1 MVSVDGTVLR
11 VAWRPT
17 PLRRM
22 GDATELDA
30 DELVATAVAVVREC
44 VDGVDDLAGVGV
56 ASMAESGVPL
66 DAAGRP
72 LAPIIGW
79 SDRRSA
85 EDAEAIAASV
95 GVASLYA
102 TTGLRPDAKYSLP
115 KIRWLQRHRPAR
127 MRRMGAWAGVAELL
141 ALRLTGVLGTDASLA
156 CRTLAFDLR
165 RRGWDAELLALAGVS
180 AEQMPRV
187 VSAGTAVGQVTH
199 AGAALSG
206 LPRGVP
212 VAVAGHDHLVGAF
225 GAGIGAPGHVAD
237 SMGTAEVAILLLD
250 EPRLSNRAF
259 DAGLTAGIA
268 AGSGRPYLLGNLPTS
283 GALLE
288 WFRSS
293 LLAGGE
299 IPPPSRIPSALIG
312 SPFLGGRGAPDPAP
326 AATASIAGLRT
337 HYGLGDMALALVE
350 GAAYQLRSIVE
361 TLEQIAGERVAD
373 VTLFGGGARNGTW
386 AGTKANV
393 NPWPTQLAGS
403 TEATAVGAA
412 MIGAIAAGHPVPR
425 VAPATRL
432 ARDDRLAAAYD
443 ELYRD
448 RFRPLA
454 SASWWPSVDDC

>member
-1 MVSVDGTVLR
+1 LVSVDGTVLR
-11 VAWRPT
+11 VARRPT

-165 RRGWDAELLALAGVS
+165 RRGWDAELLALAGVA

-187 VSAGTAVGQVTH
+187 VSAGTAVGQVTD

-225 GAGIGAPGHVAD
+225 GAGIGAPGHIAD

-299 IPPPSRIPSALIG
+299 IPPPSRIPSALSG
-312 SPFLGGRGAPDPAP
+312 TPFLGGRGAPDPAP

-432 ARDDRLAAAYD
+432 ARDDRLAATYD

-454 SASWWPSVDDC
+454 SASWWPSVDDR